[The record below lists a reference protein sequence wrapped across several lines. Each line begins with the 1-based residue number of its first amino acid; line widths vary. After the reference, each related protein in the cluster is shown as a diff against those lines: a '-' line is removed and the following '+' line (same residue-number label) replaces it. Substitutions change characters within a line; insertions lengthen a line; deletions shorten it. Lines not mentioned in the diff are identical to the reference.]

1 MSQILGSESACP
13 GDGNE
18 DKIVN
23 GQDLQFWR
31 KFAALAMGGSSW
43 YDFDLDEVSL
53 CGQVRPRQSRPEQ
66 MRLLGGTLIIRT

>member
-1 MSQILGSESACP
+1 MSQILGSESVCP

-43 YDFDLDEVSL
+43 YDFNLDGYTDTADLAVIQANL
-53 CGQVRPRQSRPEQ
+53 GTKCPPRK
-66 MRLLGGTLIIRT
+66 